1 VVPSRQIFYKA
12 RRKEMDATALKMIIA
27 DQAIEIMELKK
38 ALEKAKESENTWYR
52 MWQKATEDK
61 TNETV

>member
-1 VVPSRQIFYKA
+1 
-12 RRKEMDATALKMIIA
+12 
-27 DQAIEIMELKK
+27 MELKK

-61 TNETV
+61 NDNNQ